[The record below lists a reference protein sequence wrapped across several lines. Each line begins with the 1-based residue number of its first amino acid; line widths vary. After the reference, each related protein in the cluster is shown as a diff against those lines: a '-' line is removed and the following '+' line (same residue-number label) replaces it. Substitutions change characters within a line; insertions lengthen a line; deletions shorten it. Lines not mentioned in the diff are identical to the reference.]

1 MTQKTDSDRS
11 AMLRALDVI
20 ERVGNRIPHPFWL
33 FLILGVIVLVL
44 SWVLSAAGVS
54 VDSPTEDEPVEVV
67 NLLSVEGLRRIVVE
81 AITNFTGFPP
91 LGIVLAVMLGV
102 AVAEG
107 SGVITTAVRSVV
119 TRVHGRW
126 LTFAVALTGITGSI
140 ASDAVTVVL
149 PPLAA
154 LAYLA
159 VGRSPLFG
167 IAVGFTSVSAGF
179 NASLVINATDA
190 LLAGISTSAAQILEP
205 DRVVSPLANI
215 FFTVASSVLLAVVIT
230 VVLEKWVAPRV
241 EGMELDGPAVTT
253 DEEGNTVAVPE
264 SEDEQDEGASDQ
276 TGAGSTADDGPA
288 DADFTDLESM
298 RLSDIEKRGLR
309 NAALGLVGF
318 LVALGAVIAIPGSP
332 LRGEEGEILTGPG
345 VLSVS
350 ILIALMFVAVGLAYG
365 LTVGSISSWSDVPE
379 FMVKGMKDLAPVLVL
394 FFAAAQFIAW
404 FTWSNIG
411 TVLAVS
417 GAGLVEA
424 LGVPPVVLFVLM
436 ILMTYVLN
444 LFITSGSAQWT
455 LMAPVL
461 VPGLMLLG
469 IQPEVAQLLF
479 RIGDSSSNIITPLNV
494 FFALMLTYLQRYRR
508 DAGVGTLLSM
518 TLPVSLAILV
528 TWTAFF
534 LLWYAVGLPI
544 GPGVTPR

>member
-264 SEDEQDEGASDQ
+264 SDEQDEGGSDQ
-276 TGAGSTADDGPA
+276 TGEDSTADDGPA